1 MDKTIVEKLN
11 LNKYDKAA
19 VLYMPEGENLL
30 AGLKPHD
37 KELKGSGYDLIFAFV
52 LDMGALQNLMNRVI
66 ADDLLEPGG
75 YLYTAYPKKGNKVYP
90 TFIHRDELFAGLG
103 ADKDGY
109 VGTSGIKFARMVGL
123 DDVFTV
129 VGFKV
134 EGKSKGKKAPSAK
147 PSQKVGDYEANI
159 ADVENDLKDAPQ
171 TLAFF
176 QSLTP
181 GYRKDWARYVYS
193 AVQEETRA
201 KRREEMKA
209 ILGAGYK
216 SIELYRR
223 AEANK

>member
-19 VLYMPEGENLL
+19 VLNMPEGENLL

-37 KELKGSGYDLIFAFV
+37 TELKGSEYDLIFAFV

-66 ADDLLEPGG
+66 ADNLLQPGG

-103 ADKDGY
+103 ADKEGY

-129 VGFKV
+129 VGFKS
-134 EGKSKGKKAPSAK
+134 EAKSKGKKPASAK
-147 PSQKVGDYEANI
+147 PSQKVGDYEGNI
-159 ADVENDLKDAPQ
+159 ADIEGDLQDAPQ

-193 AVQEETRA
+193 AVQEETRV

-223 AEANK
+223 RGSE